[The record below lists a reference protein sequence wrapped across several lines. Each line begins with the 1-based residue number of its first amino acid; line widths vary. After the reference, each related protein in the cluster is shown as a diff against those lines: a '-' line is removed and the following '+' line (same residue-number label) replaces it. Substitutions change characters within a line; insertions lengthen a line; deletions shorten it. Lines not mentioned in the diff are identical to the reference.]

1 MLNCLVIDDEKK
13 SIKILK
19 WELEKFN
26 EHVEIKNTF
35 TEPLKA
41 IEYLHQ
47 NKVDF
52 VFLDIEMPQMD
63 GFEFLSHFEDRDFE
77 VVFVTAYDD
86 YAIKAIKAKAFDYLL
101 KPINFDELK
110 DLIHKMMT
118 NIEHSKIKNLIDDKI
133 QVNVDHHIELIN
145 KSNVLYSQGDGNYCH
160 IFLKNGKSYMISKKL
175 KYMESQLN
183 GESFMRIHN
192 SFIVN
197 LNEVVQI
204 NKKESMLKLSNGKSI
219 PISRQKKDMVF
230 DKF

>member
-26 EHVEIKNTF
+26 KHVEIKNTF

-52 VFLDIEMPQMD
+52 VFLNIEMPQMD
-63 GFEFLSHFEDRDFE
+63 GFEFLTHFEDRDFE

-118 NIEHSKIKNLIDDKI
+118 NIEQNKIKNLIDDKI

-145 KSNVLYSQGDGNYCH
+145 KSNVLYCQGDGNYCH

-204 NKKESMLKLSNGKSI
+204 NKKETMLKLSNGKSI
-219 PISRQKKDMVF
+219 PVSRQKKDMVF